1 MSRLRLGP
9 DFTRL
14 LSATISSNLGDG
26 IRLTAGPLLVASL
39 TQDPVLVAMAVFAQQ
54 LPWLLIA
61 LPAGAYLDR
70 LDRCRVV
77 TAVNLARA
85 ALVGAFTVLL
95 ATGTLS
101 LPLLYLVLFLV
112 GVAEVVAD
120 NASSALVPT
129 VVADEHLPRAYA
141 RLGAAFVVSNQLV
154 GPPLGAW
161 LFTAGAAWA
170 FGLEAAAFVLAA
182 VLLTGIRRR
191 TAPEPEAPLER
202 TSLHQD
208 IREGVVWLWRQHT
221 VRLLAVVL
229 AVMNVTFSAAFSVWV
244 LLAQQR
250 LGVTEV
256 GFGLLLTAS
265 AVGGLTGAAL
275 AGRLNDRFGPGT
287 LLRVGLLTETAVLL
301 ALAMT
306 TQAWVAGIVM
316 VAFGAHT
323 AVWGAVATTV
333 RQRLVP
339 DRLRARVGSVYF
351 LLVMGGSAVGALV
364 GGFLARWLGLT
375 GPFWI
380 AAAVDGVL
388 LLTVWRSFTS
398 SRLTPPHVSGAEHQE
413 DDR

>member
-85 ALVGAFTVLL
+85 ALVGAFTVVL

-101 LPLLYLVLFLV
+101 LPLLYVVLFVV

-120 NASSALVPT
+120 NASSAMVPA

-161 LFTAGAAWA
+161 LFAAGAAWA

-182 VLLTGIRRR
+182 VLLTGIRR
-191 TAPEPEAPLER
+191 TAPDPVAPVER

-208 IREGVVWLWRQHT
+208 IREGVVWVWHQHT

-265 AVGGLTGAAL
+265 GVGGLTGAAL
-275 AGRLNDRFGPGT
+275 AGRLSDRFGPGT
-287 LLRVGLLTETAVLL
+287 LLRVGLLTETVVLL

-351 LLVMGGSAVGALV
+351 LLVMGGSAVGALI
-364 GGFLARWLGLT
+364 GGFLARWLGLS

-398 SRLTPPHVSGAEHQE
+398 SRLTPPPASSPERQE
-413 DDR
+413 DGR

>member
-1 MSRLRLGP
+1 MSRLRLGG

-14 LSATISSNLGDG
+14 LGATISSNLGDG
-26 IRLTAGPLLVASL
+26 IRLTAGPLLVASF

-54 LPWLLIA
+54 LPWLLIT
-61 LPAGAYLDR
+61 LPAGAWLDR
-70 LDRCRVV
+70 LDRRRVV

-85 ALVGAFTVLL
+85 VLVGAFTVALL
-95 ATGTLS
+95 TGALS

-112 GVAEVVAD
+112 GIAEVVAD

-129 VVADEHLPRAYA
+129 VVRDEHLPRAYA

-161 LFTAGAAWA
+161 LFAAGAAWA
-170 FGLEAAAFVLAA
+170 FGLEAATFVLAA
-182 VLLTGIRRR
+182 VLLTTMGRRSTPQPETSVTR
-191 TAPEPEAPLER
+191 TTLR
-202 TSLHQD
+202 QD
-208 IREGVVWLWRQHT
+208 IREGVVWLWRQDT
-221 VRLLAVVL
+221 VRLLAIVL
-229 AVMNVTFSAAFSVWV
+229 GVMNVTFSAAFAVWV

-250 LGVTEV
+250 LGVNEV

-265 AVGGLTGAAL
+265 AIGGLAGAAL
-275 AGRLNDRFGPGT
+275 AGRLSDRFRAGT
-287 LLRVGLLTETAVLL
+287 LLRAGLLTEGAVLL
-301 ALAMT
+301 ALALT
-306 TQAWVAGIVM
+306 TDAWIAGVVM

-351 LLVMGGSAVGALV
+351 LLVMGGSAIGALL
-364 GGFLARWLGLT
+364 GGFLARWFGLT

-380 AAAVDGVL
+380 AAVVDGL
-388 LLTVWRSFTS
+388 LLVAVWRRFASLTLPSPRS
-398 SRLTPPHVSGAEHQE
+398 SSDQ
-413 DDR
+413 DDPARE